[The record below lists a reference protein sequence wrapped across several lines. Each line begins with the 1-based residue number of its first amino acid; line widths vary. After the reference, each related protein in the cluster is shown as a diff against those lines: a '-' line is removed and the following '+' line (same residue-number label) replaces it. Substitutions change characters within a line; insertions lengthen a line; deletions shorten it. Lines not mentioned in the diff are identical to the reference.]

1 MPRKP
6 RVTKLIARFAIKKG
20 DPRQVQ
26 EPFIQNN
33 GATFL
38 FSTGTEAIEFSL
50 SDSDLVDLIRH
61 KKNWRI
67 VLDEVPPPATT

>member
-6 RVTKLIARFAIKKG
+6 RVTKLIGRFAIKKG

-33 GATFL
+33 GTTFT

-50 SDSDLVDLIRH
+50 SDSDLLDLIRH

-67 VLDEVPPPATT
+67 VLEEVATAQTD